1 MKVETILESLQ
12 IAMSNMKIPHLLQ
25 MKYLFNLKVLRE
37 QSDKHCGN
45 HPQQQLFLPVTQ
57 E

>member
-1 MKVETILESLQ
+1 MKVEAILESLQ